1 MRKTKTR
8 PTAAEDCDTDP
19 PVGVD
24 AEQTEDPRL
33 LADALAADARLAER
47 CIAGDVAAWD
57 ELYAGCHDRL
67 SASIVALLGGRS
79 DDPNFID
86 EIAAQVW
93 YALVKN
99 DGELLLR
106 FDPARGARLITFI
119 QTVAKDIWNRHRR
132 SERRRLDREG
142 TASCGK
148 SNHYPAELDRANGTL
163 TEFLESL
170 APRDRQ
176 FFNEHLL
183 ENPDQAPADESST
196 ESPTSIWQRTRRIY
210 KRLLGFLN
218 PAENPD

>member
-1 MRKTKTR
+1 LKKTKTR

-19 PVGVD
+19 PVGV
-24 AEQTEDPRL
+24 EVGQTEEPHVST
-33 LADALAADARLAER
+33 DALLADARLAKR
-47 CIAGDVAAWD
+47 CIAGEVAAWD
-57 ELYAGCHDRL
+57 DLYAGCQDRL
-67 SASIVALLGGRS
+67 LASIVALLGGRS
-79 DDPNFID
+79 EDPNFVD

-106 FDPARGARLITFI
+106 YDPARGARLVTFI

-148 SNHYPAELDRANGTL
+148 SKHYPAELDRANGTL

-176 FFNEHLL
+176 FFQEHLL
-183 ENPDQAPADESST
+183 ENPDEPPGDESST
-196 ESPTSIWQRTRRIY
+196 ESPTSIWQRTRRLY